1 VFELS
6 FLPARLMDA
15 AMRRKFEMETRNSK
29 TRPPKAEAPSPAKVG
44 HRVVLRDVE
53 GLLVADIR
61 NGDFALGYTR
71 EDWSYLG
78 DGYLVL
84 DHDVGLVHVPSGTE
98 PTVQL
103 GPRPNAAE
111 STTSSDALVARLRER
126 LTAYDGRSP
135 TIPSEAA
142 AQCRDAPGFLATVV
156 QLVADD
162 DRMVS
167 EAATWTLKAELEAG
181 AKLDRAL
188 TDDLIA
194 RLYKLEAWQAK
205 LHICQAV
212 SHLDVPKTARE
223 TLRSWLTPLLD
234 AERPFLRAWALDGLC
249 HLPDTP
255 VSALLD
261 RMAGDPSASVRARVK
276 NLRRQLARRG
286 DA

>member
-1 VFELS
+1 MLENC

-15 AMRRKFEMETRNSK
+15 AMRRKFEMEKRTSM
-29 TRPPKAEAPSPAKVG
+29 TRPPTAEAPSPAKIG

-53 GLLVADIR
+53 GPLVADIR
-61 NGDFALGYTR
+61 NGDFAPGYPQ

-84 DHDVGLVHVPSGTE
+84 DDEVGLVHVPSGTE
-98 PTVQL
+98 PAVRL
-103 GPRPNAAE
+103 GPRTNAAE
-111 STTSSDALVARLRER
+111 GTTPSNALVARLRER

-135 TIPSEAA
+135 TIASETA
-142 AQCRDAPGFLATVV
+142 AQCRDAPCFLDAIIR
-156 QLVADD
+156 LASDE

-167 EAATWTLKAELEAG
+167 EAATWILKDELEAG
-181 AKLDRAL
+181 ARLDRAM
-188 TDDLIA
+188 TDGLIA
-194 RLYKLEAWQAK
+194 GLDRLEAWQAK

-212 SHLDVPKTARE
+212 SHLDVPKTSRE

-286 DA
+286 GA